1 MSSLKDELREMIL
14 EEIRTRKSRNISLL
28 ELLEPDE
35 EDAVEHALQSD
46 SSDDPGFMDVT
57 DGESQ
62 VSYDEFSDW
71 DGNSP
76 PPEEGNYRED
86 LDGVDERIVI
96 AVGGIEAAINDKIT
110 SDSGNFNM
118 TPQLAGT
125 LGKNLG
131 IVDSIK
137 SLLKRGEDPS
147 GDIAELAQEVDAGF
161 LDGAPNVKNAISSFL
176 LSIKNSTGNNL

>member
-46 SSDDPGFMDVT
+46 DPGFMDVT

-71 DGNSP
+71 DDNSP

-86 LDGVDERIVI
+86 LDGVDERTSI
-96 AVGGIEAAINDKIT
+96 AVRNIEAAINDKIT